1 MMRRPAAG
9 RCVALGRCV
18 IRRPRC
24 RRPTAALGRCHR
36 RQARSPP
43 RWESINQPT
52 ARGRGRGRGRERG
65 REEESTDRSRSGE
78 EEEESSVVSL
88 QWPPVEEESRVVAV
102 AARGRGVARRCS
114 VHQWKRKS
122 SLNSEVPR
130 GHSPRRKLRG

>member
-1 MMRRPAAG
+1 MRRPAAG

-18 IRRPRC
+18 VRRPRC

-52 ARGRGRGRGRERG
+52 ARGRGR
-65 REEESTDRSRSGE
+65 EEESTDRSRSGE
-78 EEEESSVVSL
+78 EEEESSVASL

-130 GHSPRRKLRG
+130 GRSPRRKLRG